1 MTPRGQ
7 STPRFRENLRM
18 RSPKE
23 KQLTKVTSTLCSI
36 SSLRYQL
43 PFLGKEEWQPVTW
56 VTTDDSWES
65 ATLGHN
71 FSKPC
76 PTDITSAFRPT
87 PAMAPRASSPA
98 LSENEYD
105 IGAALFG
112 NDEGPQEE
120 TESKTLGFDLDVG
133 ANEDASDDEAF
144 IAATQAASNRK
155 VSNLKGKS
163 VKKGGGFQAMGLNA
177 ALLKAITRKGFSVPT
192 PIQRRAVPLILD
204 GQDVVGMA
212 RTGSGKTAA
221 FVIPMI
227 QALKAHSAKFGAR
240 AVVLSPS
247 RELALQT
254 LKVVKELGRGTDLR
268 TVLLVGGDSLD
279 DRESNCFLQHPEVAN
294 GWP

>member
-1 MTPRGQ
+1 
-7 STPRFRENLRM
+7 
-18 RSPKE
+18 
-23 KQLTKVTSTLCSI
+23 
-36 SSLRYQL
+36 
-43 PFLGKEEWQPVTW
+43 
-56 VTTDDSWES
+56 
-65 ATLGHN
+65 
-71 FSKPC
+71 
-76 PTDITSAFRPT
+76 
-87 PAMAPRASSPA
+87 MAPRASSPA
-98 LSENEYD
+98 LSENEFD

-112 NDEGPQEE
+112 DNDDAPTGNTSTIDLGLDLEGG
-120 TESKTLGFDLDVG
+120 S
-133 ANEDASDDEAF
+133 EDGSDDEAF

-155 VSNLKGKS
+155 SSNLKGHT

-177 ALLKAITRKGFSVPT
+177 ALLQAITKKGYKVPT

-204 GQDVVGMA
+204 RQDVVGMA

-240 AVVLSPS
+240 AIIMSPS

-279 DRESNCFLQHPEVAN
+279 ERTYRRR
-294 GWP
+294 